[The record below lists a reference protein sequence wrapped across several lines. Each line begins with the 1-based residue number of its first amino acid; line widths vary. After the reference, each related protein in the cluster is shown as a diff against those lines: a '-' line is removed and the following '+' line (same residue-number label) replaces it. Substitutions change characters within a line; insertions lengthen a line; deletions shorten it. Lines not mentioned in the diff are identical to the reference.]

1 MRFHPAIFMVLG
13 LLILEVHLL
22 AKKGPESRQR
32 VLKISTPSMADPRC
46 LKQQSLLTPRSA
58 AFRERDLVVKVVRQ
72 DEFSVTLIG
81 KDGHV
86 AFTSR
91 EPVTQDEIFA
101 RIDAMPMR
109 RNEMQRRQKHR
120 KAD

>member
-1 MRFHPAIFMVLG
+1 MRFHPAIFMVVG
-13 LLILEVHLL
+13 LLVLEAHLL
-22 AKKGPESRQR
+22 AKNAPEGRQR
-32 VLKISTPSMADPRC
+32 VLVISTPSKADPRF

-58 AFRERDLVVKVVRQ
+58 AFRERDLVVKVKTGDFQVA
-72 DEFSVTLIG
+72 LIG

-86 AFTSR
+86 AFSSR
-91 EPVTQDEIFA
+91 EPVTQGAIFA

-109 RNEMQRRQKHR
+109 RDEMQRRQKHR

>member
-1 MRFHPAIFMVLG
+1 MRFHPAIFMILG
-13 LLILEVHLL
+13 LLVLEAHLL
-22 AKKGPESRQR
+22 AKDVPTARQR
-32 VLKISTPSMADPRC
+32 VLVISTPSKADPRF

-58 AFRERDLVVKVVRQ
+58 TFRERDLVVKVKPG
-72 DEFSVTLIG
+72 EFQVSLIG

-86 AFTSR
+86 AFSSR
-91 EPVTQDEIFA
+91 EPVTQGEIFA

-109 RNEMQRRQKHR
+109 RDEMQRRQKNR